1 MLTRHL
7 SVALLAAT
15 TGVAQP
21 APVQAQGAPGAT
33 QFVITL
39 RGVRIGSEYVTVTR
53 TGGTFKVSSTGQ
65 LAPPYDFYLT
75 KFELTYAADW
85 QPQQLIMEG
94 AVRNQTLNLSTT
106 FGLTTASNETMQG
119 DRRGGSTHD
128 VTPRVTVLP
137 LNFFAAYE
145 ALAARLA
152 GQQASASMPV
162 YIAPEGQVTAMINRI
177 TPRIIARPSGT
188 TTIQEYDLTLN
199 RPGLP
204 LSVLVWVDAGGRL
217 ARVEYRDSG
226 MSAIREDFATVMA
239 REVRVRNAGDEDVFI
254 PASGFNLASTIT
266 KPAPTASVAAS
277 GRMPVV
283 ILVGGPG
290 RQDRDE
296 TLYSVPLFGQLA
308 GRLAEAGYFVVR
320 YDKRGVGQS
329 GGRPEHAGLEEYAE
343 DVVGIVSW
351 LRKRKDIDPDR
362 IALVSHGEG
371 SAVALLAAGRE
382 KRIRGVALLSA
393 TGLPGR
399 EAVLEQQRLALARMN
414 ETPANREAKIDLQ
427 TRVINAVIT
436 GSGWDTIPA
445 DVRRQA
451 ETPWFKAFL
460 QFDPAAAM
468 KKVSQ
473 RLLVVHGALDQQ
485 VAPANSERLATI
497 GAARKDAK
505 PADTSRVVVP
515 AVNHLLLAAT
525 TGDVEEYASL
535 AAQPIA
541 PDVVA
546 AIVNWLNAPRK

>member
-1 MLTRHL
+1 M
-7 SVALLAAT
+7 VAL
-15 TGVAQP
+15 P
-21 APVQAQGAPGAT
+21 APVLAQAAPGAT

-65 LAPPYDFYLT
+65 LAAPFDFYLT

-152 GQQASASMPV
+152 GQQAGASLPV
-162 YIAPEGQVTAMINRI
+162 YVAPEGQVTAMINRI
-177 TPRIIARPSGT
+177 TPRTIARPAGT
-188 TTIQEYDLTLN
+188 ATLQEYDLTLN

-204 LSVLVWVDAGGRL
+204 LSVIVWVDAGGRL

-239 REVRVRNAGDEDVFI
+239 REVRVRNAGDEDAFI

-266 KPAPTASVAAS
+266 KPSSAPAS
-277 GRMPVV
+277 GRMPAV

-296 TLYSVPLFGQLA
+296 TVYGVPLFGQLA
-308 GRLAEAGYFVVR
+308 GGLAEAGYFVVR

-351 LRKRKDIDPDR
+351 LRKRKDIDQDR

-451 ETPWFKAFL
+451 DTPWFKAFL
-460 QFDPAAAM
+460 LFDPAAAM

-473 RLLVVHGALDQQ
+473 PLLVVHGALDQQ

-497 GAARKDAK
+497 GAARKGAK
-505 PADTSRVVVP
+505 PADTARVVVP
-515 AVNHLLLAAT
+515 GVNHLLLAAT
-525 TGDVEEYASL
+525 TGDVDEYASL
-535 AAQPIA
+535 TAQPVA
-541 PDVVA
+541 PAVVA
-546 AIVNWLNAPRK
+546 ALVNWLNAPSK